1 MTKEARLGAPG
12 WGALTVKEE
21 GQQDW
26 GEGEEDLA
34 IPLQS
39 SKVENGPFHV
49 PRIEAEDP
57 CAPA

>member
-1 MTKEARLGAPG
+1 M
-12 WGALTVKEE
+12 KEE

-34 IPLQS
+34 IPIQS